1 MLSAVAAVAAVAS
14 AAPPLPTPRQLD
26 FMELEF
32 IQFMH
37 FSIPTAWKPPDAF
50 LRRPNPTYHN
60 CIASWIPD
68 HGPQTKGY
76 YPCLN
81 PDIFDPAELN
91 TEQWMEASAALG
103 TKEICLT
110 AKHAGGFSMWPSKFT
125 PYGVQSA
132 KNFRG
137 GKGDVLKDFVASAKK
152 WGIKICYYINPMTD
166 GFLANVA
173 NVTLDE
179 FKEKQKGMMTEVL
192 TNYGPVNRLW
202 FDGVNKDA
210 THPAFRATVYLQAIL
225 R

>member
-68 HGPQTKGY
+68 HGPQTEGY

-81 PDIFDPAELN
+81 PDIFDPAELD

-103 TKEICLT
+103 TKEICLS
-110 AKHAGGFSMWPSKFT
+110 AKHAGGFSMYAAIEIHAIWR
-125 PYGVQSA
+125 A
-132 KNFRG
+132 ERE
-137 GKGDVLKDFVASAKK
+137 
-152 WGIKICYYINPMTD
+152 
-166 GFLANVA
+166 
-173 NVTLDE
+173 E
-179 FKEKQKGMMTEVL
+179 FPG
-192 TNYGPVNRLW
+192 R
-202 FDGVNKDA
+202 
-210 THPAFRATVYLQAIL
+210 
-225 R
+225 